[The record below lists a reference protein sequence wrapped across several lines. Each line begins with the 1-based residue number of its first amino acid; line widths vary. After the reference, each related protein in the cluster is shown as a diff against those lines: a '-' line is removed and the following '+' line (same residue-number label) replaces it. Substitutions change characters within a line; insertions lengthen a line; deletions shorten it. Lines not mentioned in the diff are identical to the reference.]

1 MAKMKDLVM
10 DILEDFENRIPVSVI
25 ARKYDMSVSE
35 VERLIDEWADMEF
48 HMV

>member
-25 ARKYDMSVSE
+25 AENYGVSVEE
-35 VERLIDEWADMEF
+35 VEEVVELYS
-48 HMV
+48 VL

>member
-25 ARKYDMSVSE
+25 AKNYGITVEMVEEVLELYSE
-35 VERLIDEWADMEF
+35 A
-48 HMV
+48 

>member
-25 ARKYDMSVSE
+25 ARKYDMTVDE